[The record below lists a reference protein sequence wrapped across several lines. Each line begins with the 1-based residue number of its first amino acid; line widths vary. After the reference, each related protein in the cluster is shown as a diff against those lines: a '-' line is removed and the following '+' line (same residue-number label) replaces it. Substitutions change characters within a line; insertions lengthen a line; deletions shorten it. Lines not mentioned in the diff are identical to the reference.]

1 MAMLGGLALCGA
13 TATTCYHWGHD
24 IKGKVEHFNSITR
37 VIDLKWLDDL
47 LKEKTTNLLVLV
59 SGRVASAAPFICKF
73 NGPLGLG
80 VVFED
85 KVICGHA
92 LNVGTS
98 LTFVGEAVRDKA
110 GNLMIQK
117 SEEQRL
123 MVFSEEGS
131 FDKMV
136 ENMKSDSEFY
146 IFYSKI
152 FGTIA
157 VAIVV
162 MYGVDFV
169 RKVVLPY
176 VRKKRA
182 ENAES
187 DSEDDL

>member
-1 MAMLGGLALCGA
+1 EDSLGGRV
-13 TATTCYHWGHD
+13 
-24 IKGKVEHFNSITR
+24 KVVDARHAVRFDKTVQPFVVKPLRLGEFFNSLISP
-37 VIDLKWLDDL
+37 
-47 LKEKTTNLLVLV
+47 EKG
-59 SGRVASAAPFICKF
+59 S
-73 NGPLGLG
+73 
-80 VVFED
+80 

-136 ENMKSDSEFY
+136 ANMKSDSEFY